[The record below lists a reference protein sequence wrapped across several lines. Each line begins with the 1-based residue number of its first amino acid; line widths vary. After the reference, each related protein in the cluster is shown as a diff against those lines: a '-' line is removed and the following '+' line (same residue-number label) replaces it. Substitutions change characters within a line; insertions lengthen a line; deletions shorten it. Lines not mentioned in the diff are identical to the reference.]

1 MKKILVPVDG
11 SVLSVKA
18 VAEAKK
24 MAEAFQSDLIFLSV
38 ASGSTPPE
46 KETSN
51 KVIKEGLEMQE
62 YVSKF
67 KTNAELYLEDARN
80 SVEGFAGEIE
90 TVLLYGDPA
99 ERIEDYLDEHEVDM
113 IVMGSNGV
121 GVSMLHQLLIGSV
134 TSKILKFASQP
145 VLIVK

>member
-1 MKKILVPVDG
+1 MKKILVPIDG
-11 SVLSVKA
+11 SVLSQKA
-18 VAEAKK
+18 VIESQK
-24 MAEAFQSDLIFLSV
+24 MAEAFKADLIFLSV

-46 KETSN
+46 KENAN

-67 KTNAELYLEDARN
+67 KSNAQMYLEDARN
-80 SVEGFAGEIE
+80 SVSDFTGEVE

-99 ERIEDYLDEHEVDM
+99 ERIEDYLDEHEIDM
-113 IVMGSNGV
+113 IVMGSHGI
-121 GVSMLHQLLIGSV
+121 GVSMLQQLLIGSV
-134 TSKILKFASQP
+134 TSKILKFATQP

>member
-1 MKKILVPVDG
+1 MKKILVPIDG
-11 SVLSVKA
+11 SVLSQKA
-18 VAEAKK
+18 VIESQK
-24 MAEAFQSDLIFLSV
+24 MAEAFKADLIFLSV

-46 KETSN
+46 KENAN

-67 KTNAELYLEDARN
+67 KSNAQMYLEDARN
-80 SVEGFAGEIE
+80 SVSDFTGEVE

-99 ERIEDYLDEHEVDM
+99 EIDM
-113 IVMGSNGV
+113 IVMGSHGI
-121 GVSMLHQLLIGSV
+121 GVSMLQQLLIGSV
-134 TSKILKFASQP
+134 TSKILKFATQP